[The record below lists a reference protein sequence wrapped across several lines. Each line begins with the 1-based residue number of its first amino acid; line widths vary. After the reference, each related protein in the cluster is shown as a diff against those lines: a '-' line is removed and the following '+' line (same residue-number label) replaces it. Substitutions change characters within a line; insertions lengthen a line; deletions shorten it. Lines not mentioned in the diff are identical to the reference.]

1 VEAPHRLAVAAMR
14 GLLLGKMPMGFALP
28 SASQRGCSKI
38 EQLNIVGKRSGD
50 GFVTHK
56 ATLVNALS
64 RVMAER
70 LLLMD
75 FTIGRKGFAGYIK
88 ALAGSNIVKIVP
100 ANGNASGS
108 QVTDKRL
115 KVVCGANTSYLE
127 DTAWVGDKTSMTFAE
142 VKISPCNIVKP
153 NIGSIEL
160 AEAFNRVLPFTATA
174 ENRPTLQCVLFV
186 AGEAKLK
193 LVSADGFRLAEV
205 TLDFDEDIEGKVLIH
220 RDELKGIAGALR
232 KARRVRL
239 GFEASGDTLDGMNL
253 VIDTEA
259 IRYKWRSAE
268 GQFPDYEKL
277 IPTEF
282 NSYAHLDSQ
291 EAIKAVGALKA
302 ISDNSKDFPIDIA
315 IGEGKMVMTSPD
327 EKGEAIIT
335 ADTDG
340 QSYIRIDGK
349 YLADVLRA
357 CGGMVDFKLTNA
369 YSPMLFTIEGYQV
382 IVMPMMSSKAKEQ
395 QEQDGQARATAE
407 PTEAEPKGEAERE
420 PTEAELEAI
429 EAEEEVEAKPKRKRS
444 RKREKVAVA

>member
-1 VEAPHRLAVAAMR
+1 M
-14 GLLLGKMPMGFALP
+14 
-28 SASQRGCSKI
+28 
-38 EQLNIVGKRSGD
+38 GKRSGD
-50 GFVTHK
+50 GFVAHK

-75 FTIGRKGFAGYIK
+75 FTIGRKGFVGYIK
-88 ALAGSNIVKIVP
+88 ALSGSNIVKIVP
-100 ANGNASGS
+100 SSNGSASGS
-108 QVTDKRL
+108 QATDKRL
-115 KVVCGANTSYLE
+115 KVICGANTSYLE
-127 DTAWVGDKTSMTFAE
+127 DTAWVGDKTLMTFAE
-142 VKISPCNIVKP
+142 IKISPCNNVKP

-160 AEAFNRVLPFTATA
+160 AEALNRVLPFTATDD
-174 ENRPTLQCVLFV
+174 NRPVLQCVKFV
-186 AGEAKLK
+186 AGGGKLK

-205 TLDFDEDIEGKVLIH
+205 TLDFDEDIEGQVLIN

-232 KARRVRL
+232 KAKRVRL

-259 IRYKWRSAE
+259 IRYKWRSTE
-268 GQFPDYEKL
+268 GSFPDYEKL

-282 NSYAHLDSQ
+282 NNYAHLDSQ
-291 EAIKAVGALKA
+291 EVIKAVGALKA
-302 ISDNSKDFPIDIA
+302 ISDNPKDSPIDLA

-340 QSYIRIDGK
+340 QGSVRIDGK
-349 YLADVLRA
+349 YLADVLKA

-382 IVMPMMSSKAKEQ
+382 IVMPQMSSKAKEQ
-395 QEQDGQARATAE
+395 QEQDSKARATVE
-407 PTEAEPKGEAERE
+407 PTEAEPTETEVPVEPEAE

-429 EAEEEVEAKPKRKRS
+429 EAEEEAEAKSKRKRS
-444 RKREKVAVA
+444 RRREKVAVA

>member
-1 VEAPHRLAVAAMR
+1 VGAPHRLAVAAMR
-14 GLLLGKMPMGFALP
+14 GLLPGKMPMGLALP

-50 GFVTHK
+50 GFVAHK

-88 ALAGSNIVKIVP
+88 ALSGSNIVKIVP
-100 ANGNASGS
+100 SSNGSASGS
-108 QVTDKRL
+108 QATDKRL

-142 VKISPCNIVKP
+142 VKISPCNNVKP
-153 NIGSIEL
+153 NIGSVEL
-160 AEAFNRVLPFTATA
+160 AEAFNRVLPFTSTGD
-174 ENRPTLQCVLFV
+174 NRPVLQCVLFV
-186 AGEAKLK
+186 AGEGKLK

-232 KARRVRL
+232 KAKRVRL
-239 GFEASGDTLDGMNL
+239 GFEASGDTLEGMSL

-259 IRYKWRSAE
+259 IRYKWRGAE

-291 EAIKAVGALKA
+291 EVIKAVGALKA
-302 ISDNSKDFPIDIA
+302 ISDNPKDYPIDLA
-315 IGEGKMVMTSPD
+315 IGEGKMIMTSPD

-340 QSYIRIDGK
+340 QGFVRIDGK
-349 YLADVLRA
+349 YLADVLKA

-382 IVMPMMSSKAKEQ
+382 VIMPMMSSKAKEQ
-395 QEQDGQARATAE
+395 QEQDREAKATAE
-407 PTEAEPKGEAERE
+407 PEGEAERE

-429 EAEEEVEAKPKRKRS
+429 EAEEEAEAKPKRKLS
-444 RKREKVAVA
+444 RRRQKIAVA

>member
-1 VEAPHRLAVAAMR
+1 MR
-14 GLLLGKMPMGFALP
+14 GLLLGEPMDFAQL

-88 ALAGSNIVKIVP
+88 ALSGSNIVKIVP

-127 DTAWVGDKTSMTFAE
+127 DTAWVGDKTPVTFAE
-142 VKISPCNIVKP
+142 IRISPNNIVKP

-160 AEAFNRVLPFTATA
+160 AEALNRVLPFTSKDDA
-174 ENRPTLQCVLFV
+174 RPVLQCVKFI
-186 AGEAKLK
+186 AGEGKLK
-193 LVSADGFRLAEV
+193 LVGADGFRLAEV
-205 TLDFDEDIEGKVLIH
+205 TLDFDEDIEGQVLIH
-220 RDELKGIAGALR
+220 RDELKGITGALR
-232 KARRVRL
+232 KAKRVRL
-239 GFEASGDTLDGMNL
+239 GFEASGDTLDGMSL

-259 IRYKWRSAE
+259 IRYKWRGAE
-268 GQFPDYEKL
+268 GQFPDYEKV

-282 NSYAHLDSQ
+282 NTFAHLDTL
-291 EAIKAVGALKA
+291 ELLKAVGTLKA
-302 ISDNSKDFPIDIA
+302 LSAKPKENPLDLT
-315 IGEGKMVMTSPD
+315 IGEGKMVIANPD

-340 QSYIRIDGK
+340 QGSVRIDGG
-349 YLADVLRA
+349 YLADVMKA
-357 CGGMVDFKLTNA
+357 CGGMVDFKLTNS
-369 YSPMLFTIEGYQV
+369 YSPMLFTADGYQV
-382 IVMPMMSSKAKEQ
+382 AVMPMMTSKAEEAQK
-395 QEQDGQARATAE
+395 QATAQAQAEPEAEPTTAE
-407 PTEAEPKGEAERE
+407 PEAEPTTAEPEA
-420 PTEAELEAI
+420 
-429 EAEEEVEAKPKRKRS
+429 EAKPKRSRS
-444 RKREKVAVA
+444 RKREPVAVA

>member
-1 VEAPHRLAVAAMR
+1 MD
-14 GLLLGKMPMGFALP
+14 FAQL
-28 SASQRGCSKI
+28 SDSQRGCSKI

-127 DTAWVGDKTSMTFAE
+127 DTAWVGDKTPLTFAE
-142 VKISPCNIVKP
+142 VRISPNNTVKP

-160 AEAFNRVLPFTATA
+160 AEALNRVLPFTSTDDA
-174 ENRPTLQCVLFV
+174 RPVLQCVKFI
-186 AGEAKLK
+186 AGEGKLK
-193 LVSADGFRLAEV
+193 LVAADGFRLAEV
-205 TLDFDEDIEGKVLIH
+205 TLDFDEDIEGQVLIH
-220 RDELKGIAGALR
+220 RDELKGITGALR
-232 KARRVRL
+232 KAKRVRL
-239 GFEASGDTLDGMNL
+239 GFEASGDTLDGMSL

-259 IRYKWRSAE
+259 IRYKWRGAE
-268 GQFPDYEKL
+268 GQFPDYEKV

-282 NSYAHLDSQ
+282 NTFAHLDTL
-291 EAIKAVGALKA
+291 ELLKAVGTLKA
-302 ISDNSKDFPIDIA
+302 LSAKPKENPLDLT
-315 IGEGKMVMTSPD
+315 IGEGKMVIANPD

-340 QSYIRIDGK
+340 QGSVRIDGG
-349 YLADVLRA
+349 YLADVMKA
-357 CGGMVDFKLTNA
+357 CGGMVDFKLTNS
-369 YSPMLFTIEGYQV
+369 YSPMLFTADGYQV
-382 IVMPMMSSKAKEQ
+382 AVMPMMTSKAEEAQK
-395 QEQDGQARATAE
+395 QATAQAQAEPEAEPTTAE
-407 PTEAEPKGEAERE
+407 PEAEPTTAEPEA
-420 PTEAELEAI
+420 
-429 EAEEEVEAKPKRKRS
+429 EAKPKRSRS
-444 RKREKVAVA
+444 RKREPVAVA

>member
-1 VEAPHRLAVAAMR
+1 
-14 GLLLGKMPMGFALP
+14 
-28 SASQRGCSKI
+28 
-38 EQLNIVGKRSGD
+38 VGKRSGD
-50 GFVTHK
+50 GFVAHK

-70 LLLMD
+70 LLVMD

-88 ALAGSNIVKIVP
+88 ALSGSNIVKIVP
-100 ANGNASGS
+100 SSNGSASGS
-108 QVTDKRL
+108 QAADKRL
-115 KVVCGANTSYLE
+115 KVICGVNTSYLE
-127 DTAWVGDKTSMTFAE
+127 DTAWVSDKTLMTFAE
-142 VKISPCNIVKP
+142 VKISPCNTVKP

-160 AEAFNRVLPFTATA
+160 AEAFNRVLPFTAT
-174 ENRPTLQCVLFV
+174 EDNRPALQCVKFV
-186 AGEAKLK
+186 AGEGKLK

-205 TLDFDEDIEGKVLIH
+205 TMDFDEDIEGTVLIH

-232 KARRVRL
+232 KAKRVRL

-282 NSYAHLDSQ
+282 YSYAHLDIQ
-291 EAIKAVGALKA
+291 EVIKAVGALKA
-302 ISDNSKDFPIDIA
+302 ISDNSKDFPIDLA

-340 QSYIRIDGK
+340 QGYVRIDGK
-349 YLADVLRA
+349 YLADALKA
-357 CGGMVDFKLTNA
+357 CGGMVDFKLANA
-369 YSPMLFTIEGYQV
+369 YSPMLFTTEGYQV
-382 IVMPMMSSKAKEQ
+382 VVMPMMSSKAKEQ
-395 QEQDGQARATAE
+395 QEQDGHARATTE
-407 PTEAEPKGEAERE
+407 PTEAEPEGEAERE

-429 EAEEEVEAKPKRKRS
+429 EAEGEAEAKPKRKRS
-444 RKREKVAVA
+444 HNREKVAVA

>member
-1 VEAPHRLAVAAMR
+1 MD
-14 GLLLGKMPMGFALP
+14 FAQL
-28 SASQRGCSKI
+28 SDSQRGCSKI

-88 ALAGSNIVKIVP
+88 ALSGSNIVKIVP

-127 DTAWVGDKTSMTFAE
+127 DTAWVGDKTSLTFAE
-142 VKISPCNIVKP
+142 VRISPNNTVKP

-160 AEAFNRVLPFTATA
+160 AEALNRVLPFTSKDDA
-174 ENRPTLQCVLFV
+174 RPVLQCVKFI
-186 AGEAKLK
+186 AGEGKLK

-205 TLDFDEDIEGKVLIH
+205 TLDFDEDIEGQVLIH
-220 RDELKGIAGALR
+220 RDELKGITGALR
-232 KARRVRL
+232 KAKRVRL
-239 GFEASGDTLDGMNL
+239 GFEASGDTLDGMSL

-259 IRYKWRSAE
+259 IRYKWHGTD
-268 GQFPDYEKL
+268 GQFPDYERL

-282 NSYAHLDSQ
+282 NTFAHLDTL
-291 EAIKAVGALKA
+291 EVIKAVGALKA
-302 ISDNSKDFPIDIA
+302 LSDKPNEYPLDLT
-315 IGEGKMVMTSPD
+315 IGEGKMVIASPD

-340 QSYIRIDGK
+340 QGFVRIDGK
-349 YLADVLRA
+349 YLADVLKA

-369 YSPMLFTIEGYQV
+369 YSPMLFATEGYQV
-382 IVMPMMSSKAKEQ
+382 VVMPMMTSKAEEAQKE
-395 QEQDGQARATAE
+395 ATAQAE
-407 PTEAEPKGEAERE
+407 PTEAEPEAEAEAE
-420 PTEAELEAI
+420 PTAAELEAI
-429 EAEEEVEAKPKRKRS
+429 EAEAQAQAKPKRSRS
-444 RKREKVAVA
+444 RKREPVAVA

>member
-1 VEAPHRLAVAAMR
+1 MR
-14 GLLLGKMPMGFALP
+14 GLLLGKPMDFAQL
-28 SASQRGCSKI
+28 SDSQRGCSKI

-50 GFVTHK
+50 GFVSHK

-108 QVTDKRL
+108 QVTDKKL

-142 VKISPCNIVKP
+142 VRVSPNNTVKP
-153 NIGSIEL
+153 NIGSIEI
-160 AEAFNRVLPFTATA
+160 AEALNRVLPFTATDDA
-174 ENRPTLQCVLFV
+174 RPVLQCVKFV
-186 AGEAKLK
+186 AGESKLK

-205 TLDFDEDIEGKVLIH
+205 TLDFDEDIEGQVLIH
-220 RDELKGIAGALR
+220 SNELKGITGALR
-232 KARRVRL
+232 KAKRVRL
-239 GFEASGDTLDGMNL
+239 GFEASGETLDGMSL
-253 VIDTEA
+253 IIDTEA
-259 IRYKWRSAE
+259 IRYKWRGAD
-268 GQFPDYEKL
+268 GQFPDYERL

-282 NSYAHLDSQ
+282 NTFAHLDTV
-291 EAIKAVGALKA
+291 EVIKAVGALKA
-302 ISDNSKDFPIDIA
+302 LSDKPKENPLDLT
-315 IGEGKMVMTSPD
+315 IGEGKIIIANPD

-340 QSYIRIDGK
+340 QDFVRIDGG
-349 YLADVLRA
+349 YLADVLKA

-369 YSPMLFTIEGYQV
+369 YSPMLFTADGYQV
-382 IVMPMMSSKAKEQ
+382 VVMPMMSSKAEAAQKE
-395 QEQDGQARATAE
+395 ATAQAE
-407 PTEAEPKGEAERE
+407 PTEAKPTAQTETEVEVE
-420 PTEAELEAI
+420 PTAAELEAI
-429 EAEEEVEAKPKRKRS
+429 EAEAQAKPKRSRS
-444 RKREKVAVA
+444 RKREPVAVA

>member
-1 VEAPHRLAVAAMR
+1 MD
-14 GLLLGKMPMGFALP
+14 FAQL
-28 SASQRGCSKI
+28 SDSQRGCSKI

-88 ALAGSNIVKIVP
+88 ALSGSNIVKIVP
-100 ANGNASGS
+100 GNGNASGS

-127 DTAWVGDKTSMTFAE
+127 DTAWVGDKTPVTFAE
-142 VKISPCNIVKP
+142 IRISPNNIVKP

-160 AEAFNRVLPFTATA
+160 AEALNRVLPFAATDDA
-174 ENRPTLQCVLFV
+174 RPVLQCVKFI
-186 AGEAKLK
+186 AGEGKLK
-193 LVSADGFRLAEV
+193 LVAADGFRLAEV
-205 TLDFDEDIEGKVLIH
+205 TLDFDEDIEGQVLIH

-232 KARRVRL
+232 KAKRVRL
-239 GFEASGDTLDGMNL
+239 GFEASGDTLDGMSL

-259 IRYKWRSAE
+259 IRYKWHGTD
-268 GQFPDYEKL
+268 GQFPDYERL

-282 NSYAHLDSQ
+282 NTCAHLDTQ
-291 EAIKAVGALKA
+291 EVIKAVGTLKA
-302 ISDNSKDFPIDIA
+302 LSDKPTDYPIDLT
-315 IGEGKMVMTSPD
+315 IGEGKIVMTSPD

-340 QSYIRIDGK
+340 QGFVRIDGK
-349 YLADVLRA
+349 YLADVLKA

-369 YSPMLFTIEGYQV
+369 YSPMLFTTDGYQV
-382 IVMPMMSSKAKEQ
+382 VVMPMVSGKAEEQ
-395 QEQDGQARATAE
+395 QKAARAEAE
-407 PTEAEPKGEAERE
+407 PTEAEPEA
-420 PTEAELEAI
+420 
-429 EAEEEVEAKPKRKRS
+429 EAKPKRSRS
-444 RKREKVAVA
+444 RKREAVAVA

>member
-1 VEAPHRLAVAAMR
+1 MD
-14 GLLLGKMPMGFALP
+14 FAQL
-28 SASQRGCSKI
+28 SDSQRGCSKI

-108 QVTDKRL
+108 QVTDKKL

-142 VKISPCNIVKP
+142 VRVSPNNTVKP

-160 AEAFNRVLPFTATA
+160 AEALNRVLPFTATDDA
-174 ENRPTLQCVLFV
+174 RPVLQCVKFV
-186 AGEAKLK
+186 AGEGKLK

-205 TLDFDEDIEGKVLIH
+205 TLDFDEDIEGQVLIH
-220 RDELKGIAGALR
+220 RDELKGITGALR
-232 KARRVRL
+232 KAKRVRL
-239 GFEASGDTLDGMNL
+239 GFEASGETLDGMSL
-253 VIDTEA
+253 IIDTEA
-259 IRYKWRSAE
+259 IRYKWRGTD
-268 GQFPDYEKL
+268 GQFPDYERL
-277 IPTEF
+277 IPTESNTF
-282 NSYAHLDSQ
+282 AHLDTV
-291 EAIKAVGALKA
+291 EVIKAVGALKA
-302 ISDNSKDFPIDIA
+302 LSDKPKENPLDLT
-315 IGEGKMVMTSPD
+315 IGEGKIIIANPD

-340 QSYIRIDGK
+340 QDFVRIDGG
-349 YLADVLRA
+349 YLADVLKA

-369 YSPMLFTIEGYQV
+369 YSPMLFTADGYQV
-382 IVMPMMSSKAKEQ
+382 VVMPMMSSKAEAAQKE
-395 QEQDGQARATAE
+395 ATAQAE
-407 PTEAEPKGEAERE
+407 PTEAKPEAEVEVE
-420 PTEAELEAI
+420 PTTAELEAI
-429 EAEEEVEAKPKRKRS
+429 EAEAEAQAKPKRSRS
-444 RKREKVAVA
+444 RKREPVAVA

>member
-1 VEAPHRLAVAAMR
+1 M
-14 GLLLGKMPMGFALP
+14 
-28 SASQRGCSKI
+28 

-75 FTIGRKGFAGYIK
+75 LTVGRKGFASYIK
-88 ALAGSNIVKIVP
+88 ALSGSNIVKIVP
-100 ANGNASGS
+100 YSNGSASGERAA
-108 QVTDKRL
+108 DKRL
-115 KVVCGANTSYLE
+115 KVVCGSNTSYLE
-127 DTAWVGDKTSMTFAE
+127 DTAWVTEKTNNTYAE
-142 VKISPCNIVKP
+142 IKVSPRNTVRP
-153 NIGSIEL
+153 NIGSAEL
-160 AEAFNRVLPFTATA
+160 AEALDRVLPFTAK
-174 ENRPTLQCVLFV
+174 EDNRPVLQCVKV
-186 AGEAKLK
+186 MAGEGKLK

-205 TLDFDEDIEGKVLIH
+205 TMDFDEDIEGKVLIH
-220 RDELKGIAGALR
+220 RDGLKGITGALR
-232 KARRVRL
+232 KAKRIRL
-239 GFEASGDTLDGMNL
+239 GFEASGDTLEGMSL

-282 NSYAHLDSQ
+282 NSYANLDSQ
-291 EAIKAVGALKA
+291 EVIKAVGALKA
-302 ISDNSKDFPIDIA
+302 ISDNSKDYPIDLA
-315 IGEGKMVMTSPD
+315 IGEGKMFMTSPD

-340 QSYIRIDGK
+340 QSYVRIDGK
-349 YLADVLRA
+349 YLADVLKA
-357 CGGMVDFKLTNA
+357 CDGMVDFKLTNA
-369 YSPMLFTIEGYQV
+369 YSPMLFAIEGYQV
-382 IVMPMMSSKAKEQ
+382 VVMPMMSSKAKEQ

-407 PTEAEPKGEAERE
+407 PEVTAEAEAERE

-429 EAEEEVEAKPKRKRS
+429 EAEEEAEAKPKRKRS
-444 RKREKVAVA
+444 RRREKVAVA